1 MASLRVRDETRLI
14 GALVV
19 LLSGAA
25 AVHAQGVGV
34 SESSMWRMADRQPM
48 PVYPP
53 ASVQQRHSGVV
64 VAFVVATPA
73 GPVVRVDILEA
84 PDPDIAAAVKAAL
97 MQWTFKP
104 VTVSGRPEP
113 YGGQGKLTFY
123 FRIANGAGRVLSPN
137 QIPGNEHVFDPPAS
151 VPARSSGARPS
162 APPAVSPA
170 ASSAAP
176 EIGDADLQRLV
187 TTTKPVWL
195 DVRGRDEFAGGH
207 RDGAVNVPAGELG
220 VRARA
225 EFSPSQTIVI
235 DCAKGDPRWCHAG
248 ASILMQR
255 GITHVYVF
263 IP

>member
-1 MASLRVRDETRLI
+1 MTSLRVTDEARLI

-19 LLSGAA
+19 LLSGAV

-34 SESSMWRMADRQPM
+34 SESSMRRMADHKPM

-73 GPVVRVDILEA
+73 GPVERVDILEA
-84 PDPDIAAAVKAAL
+84 PDPDIAAAVKTAL
-97 MQWTFKP
+97 MQWTFTP
-104 VTVSGRPEP
+104 VTIAGRPES

-123 FRIANGAGRVLSPN
+123 FRIVSGAGRVLNPE
-137 QIPGNEHVFDPPAS
+137 QVPGNEHVFDPPSS
-151 VPARSSGARPS
+151 VPAQPAGARPP
-162 APPAVSPA
+162 APPAVSTA
-170 ASSAAP
+170 VSSTAP
-176 EIGDADLQRLV
+176 EIGDAELQKIV
-187 TTTKPVWL
+187 STTKPVWL

-207 RDGAVNVPAGELG
+207 RDGVINIPAGELD

-225 EFSPSQTIVI
+225 EFSPSQTVVI
-235 DCAKGDPRWCHAG
+235 DCAKGEPRWCHAG